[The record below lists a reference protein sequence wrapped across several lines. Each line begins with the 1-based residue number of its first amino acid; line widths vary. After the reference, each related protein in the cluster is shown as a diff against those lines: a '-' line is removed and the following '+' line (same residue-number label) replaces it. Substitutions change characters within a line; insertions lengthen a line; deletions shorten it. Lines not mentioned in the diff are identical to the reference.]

1 MKAALDGLKVVELG
15 NAVSAPF
22 CSALMADF
30 GADVI
35 KIETPGTGDMLRG
48 MGNVKDLWY
57 AVENR
62 NKKCVTLNL
71 KTDEGKD
78 IMHRLL
84 AEADIFVENFRPGAL
99 ARLGFDWETLHEKY
113 PRLIMASISG
123 YGQTGPYSKKPG
135 FDRLGVAMG
144 GLTYLTGL
152 PESEPIRPGFSIAD
166 YTTGA
171 YALIGVLIAVYNRD
185 VQGTGIGQHID
196 ASLYESILRMNETN
210 IVDYGYKGLVRQRTG
225 NSHPSTIPGGNF
237 LTKDG
242 KYLVL
247 ACGGEKLFKLFATK
261 IGREDMLS
269 DERYSTAE
277 ARISNRAEINGIAA
291 DWVNQHTL
299 EECQEIFGDD
309 VPNGA
314 VYSVKEIYE
323 DPHIRFR
330 EDLVTVNTEKF
341 GDITMQGIY
350 PKLSETPGEVK
361 WAGEALGKFNS
372 EVYGE
377 MLGFS
382 EEELAALKEKGVI

>member
-1 MKAALDGLKVVELG
+1 MKKL
-15 NAVSAPF
+15 
-22 CSALMADF
+22 CC
-30 GADVI
+30 I
-35 KIETPGTGDMLRG
+35 
-48 MGNVKDLWY
+48 
-57 AVENR
+57 
-62 NKKCVTLNL
+62 
-71 KTDEGKD
+71 
-78 IMHRLL
+78 LL
-84 AEADIFVENFRPGAL
+84 AV
-99 ARLGFDWETLHEKY
+99 
-113 PRLIMASISG
+113 
-123 YGQTGPYSKKPG
+123 
-135 FDRLGVAMG
+135 V
-144 GLTYLTGL
+144 LTVCL
-152 PESEPIRPGFSIAD
+152 S
-166 YTTGA
+166 
-171 YALIGVLIAVYNRD
+171 
-185 VQGTGIGQHID
+185 
-196 ASLYESILRMNETN
+196 
-210 IVDYGYKGLVRQRTG
+210 
-225 NSHPSTIPGGNF
+225 
-237 LTKDG
+237 
-242 KYLVL
+242 